1 MRFSLFLVF
10 SLFAGLAQ
18 AVPLPEVHEGDI
30 IFHQSR
36 SAQSLAVQQATH
48 SRYSH
53 MGLVLA
59 RNGTLQVFEAGAKVQ
74 YVPLQH
80 WIARGE
86 GGHYVIK
93 RLARADEL
101 LTPDVLVQMRQLA
114 EGMRGRRYDLAF
126 EWNDQRLYCSE
137 LVWKLYE
144 RSLGLRLGELQR
156 IRDFDLSS
164 PVVKAKMRERYGQDI
179 PLDETVVSPVA
190 IFESPL
196 LITVA
201 EH

>member
-1 MRFSLFLVF
+1 MRFSLFLIF
-10 SLFAGLAQ
+10 SLLAGLAQ
-18 AVPLPEVHEGDI
+18 AVPLPEVQEGDI

-53 MGLVLA
+53 MGLVLQHQG
-59 RNGTLQVFEAGAKVQ
+59 RLQVFEAGARVQ
-74 YVPLQH
+74 YVPLAQ

-86 GGHYVIK
+86 GGHYVAK
-93 RLARADEL
+93 RLIRADEL
-101 LTPDVLVQMRQLA
+101 LTADALEHMHRLA
-114 EGMRGRRYDLAF
+114 EGLRGRRYDLTF
-126 EWNDQRLYCSE
+126 EWSDQRLYCSE

-144 RSLGLRLGELQR
+144 RTLGQRLGELQR

-164 PVVKAKMRERYGQDI
+164 PVVKAKMRERYGQAV
-179 PLDETVVSPVA
+179 PLDETVISPVA

-196 LITVA
+196 LVTVA
-201 EH
+201 QE

>member
-1 MRFSLFLVF
+1 MRFSLFLIF
-10 SLFAGLAQ
+10 SLLAGLAQ
-18 AVPLPEVHEGDI
+18 AVPLPEVQEGDI

-53 MGLVLA
+53 MGLVLQHQG
-59 RNGTLQVFEAGAKVQ
+59 RLQVFEAGARVQ
-74 YVPLQH
+74 YVPLAQ

-86 GGHYVIK
+86 GGHYVAK
-93 RLARADEL
+93 RLIRADEL
-101 LTPDVLVQMRQLA
+101 LTADALEHMHSLA
-114 EGMRGRRYDLAF
+114 EGLRGRRYDLTF
-126 EWNDQRLYCSE
+126 EWSDQRLYCSE

-144 RSLGLRLGELQR
+144 RTLGLRLGELQR

-164 PVVKAKMRERYGQDI
+164 PVVKAKMRERYGQAV
-179 PLDETVVSPVA
+179 PLDETVISPVA

-196 LITVA
+196 LVTVA
-201 EH
+201 QE

>member
-1 MRFSLFLVF
+1 MRFSLFLIF
-10 SLFAGLAQ
+10 SLLAGLAQ
-18 AVPLPEVHEGDI
+18 AVPLPEVQEGDI

-53 MGLVLA
+53 MGLVLQHQG
-59 RNGTLQVFEAGAKVQ
+59 RLQVFETGARVQ
-74 YVPLQH
+74 YVPLAR

-86 GGHYVIK
+86 GGHYVAK
-93 RLARADEL
+93 RLIRADEL
-101 LTPDVLVQMRQLA
+101 LTADALEHMHRLA
-114 EGMRGRRYDLAF
+114 EGLRGRRYDLTF
-126 EWNDQRLYCSE
+126 EWSDQRLYCSE

-144 RSLGLRLGELQR
+144 RTLGLRLGELQR

-164 PVVKAKMRERYGQDI
+164 PVVKAKMRERYGQKV
-179 PLDETVVSPVA
+179 PLDETVISPVA

-201 EH
+201 QE

>member
-1 MRFSLFLVF
+1 MRFSLFLIS
-10 SLFAGLAQ
+10 SLFACLAQ
-18 AVPLPEVHEGDI
+18 AAPLPEVHEGDI

-59 RNGTLQVFEAGAKVQ
+59 RNGTLQVFEAGATVQ

-86 GGHYVIK
+86 GGHYVVK
-93 RLARADEL
+93 RLAHADEL
-101 LTPDVLVQMRQLA
+101 LTHDALVRMRQLA

-144 RSLGLRLGELQR
+144 RTLGLRLGELQR
-156 IRDFDLSS
+156 IRDFDLGS
-164 PVVKAKMRERYGQDI
+164 PVVKAKMRERYGQEV
-179 PLDETVVSPVA
+179 PLDETVISPVA
-190 IFESPL
+190 IFESPQ

-201 EH
+201 EE

>member
-36 SAQSLAVQQATH
+36 SAQSLAVQHATR

-101 LTPDVLVQMRQLA
+101 LTPHVLVQMRQLA
-114 EGMRGRRYDLAF
+114 ESMRGRRYDLAF

-164 PVVKAKMRERYGQDI
+164 PVVKAKMRERYGQAI

>member
-1 MRFSLFLVF
+1 MRFSLFLIS
-10 SLFAGLAQ
+10 SLFACLAQ
-18 AVPLPEVHEGDI
+18 AMPLPEVHEGDI

-53 MGLVLA
+53 MGLVLQHQG
-59 RNGTLQVFEAGAKVQ
+59 RLQVFEAGARVQ
-74 YVPLQH
+74 YVPLAQ

-86 GGHYVIK
+86 GGHYVAK
-93 RLARADEL
+93 RLNRADEL
-101 LTPDVLVQMRQLA
+101 LTPDALA
-114 EGMRGRRYDLAF
+114 RMHALAKGLHGRRYDLAF
-126 EWNDQRLYCSE
+126 AWSDERLYCSE

-144 RSLGLRLGELQR
+144 RTLGLRLGELQR

-164 PVVKAKMRERYGQDI
+164 PVVKAKMRERYGQKV
-179 PLDETVVSPVA
+179 PLDETVISPVA

-201 EH
+201 EE